1 MKFWEYLDVPQRKGL
16 KWSVF
21 CVLVV
26 VACGLRLYRLDQG
39 LWYDEILSTVLFF
52 RAPWSEL
59 LTSMPMPNH
68 HPLYSLFAKLCL
80 LAFGEKEWALR
91 LPAYVA
97 GSLTPGLLFL
107 FCRRYVDGL
116 TGALSGLFL
125 CIAMW
130 PVWWSQDARGYS
142 FLVLFSLAA
151 TYLFL
156 LLCEKADWKLLAA
169 YVAVAAA
176 AIYSQ
181 LFAAAVIG
189 THLVV
194 AFFFMTQKREGWKRL
209 SAVTSSGLL
218 VSLLLY
224 LPMLSD
230 FYSFV
235 VREGTLTTGRAMD
248 FEFIG
253 RLLTAWS
260 GGYGRPLLSLIVLL
274 PAGCGAVAMFR
285 RKPLLA
291 WLVVLP
297 LLSGFLA
304 SLVTGTFV
312 FHRFYSYG
320 IWGFYMF
327 CGFGLGLLIAARKAF
342 LRWSAAGA
350 AVLVIAVLGYT
361 LSDYYKKDKQAIRRA
376 AEFSHE
382 KYPSQKVIALG
393 LVSNVYNYY
402 GRGARLYDRHRDLS
416 SGDTTNSVI
425 VTSFEWSVS
434 PHNRE
439 LLERRC
445 RLEKFFPSAGPPE
458 LHVTVNYCK

>member
-1 MKFWEYLDVPQRKGL
+1 MKFWEKFDDPQRKGL

-21 CVLVV
+21 CALVV
-26 VACGLRLYRLDQG
+26 LAGGVRLYRLDQG
-39 LWYDEILSTVLFF
+39 LWYDEIISAILFF
-52 RAPWSEL
+52 RAPWPEL
-59 LTSMPMPNH
+59 LTFMPLPNH

-80 LAFGEKEWALR
+80 LSFGEKEWALR

-97 GSLTPGLLFL
+97 GSLTPGLLFF

-125 CIAMW
+125 CFAMW

-142 FLVLFSLAA
+142 FLILFSLAA

-156 LLCEKADWKLLAA
+156 LLCEKADRRLIAVYA
-169 YVAVAAA
+169 AVAAA
-176 AIYSQ
+176 AIYSH

-209 SAVTSSGLL
+209 LAATSVGLF

-224 LPMLSD
+224 LPLLAD
-230 FYSFV
+230 FYRFV
-235 VREGTLTTGRAMD
+235 FKEGTITTGRSMNFA
-248 FEFIG
+248 FLG

-260 GGYGRPLLSLIVLL
+260 GGYGRPLLSLVVLL
-274 PAGCGAVAMFR
+274 PAGGGAVAMFR
-285 RKPLLA
+285 KKPLLA
-291 WLVVLP
+291 SLVVLP
-297 LLSGFLA
+297 LLAGFLA

-320 IWGFYMF
+320 IWGLYMF
-327 CGFGLGLLIAARKAF
+327 CGFGLSLLIAGRKSS
-342 LRWSAAGA
+342 LRWSAAVV
-350 AVLVIAVLGYT
+350 AVLIIAVLGYT
-361 LSDYYKKDKQAIRRA
+361 LSDYYRKDKQAIRRA
-376 AEFSHE
+376 AEWAEADHPYE
-382 KYPSQKVIALG
+382 KVIALG
-393 LVSNVYNYY
+393 LVSKVYFYY
-402 GRGARLYDRHRDLS
+402 SPGSRLYERHRDLS
-416 SGDTTNSVI
+416 ADDTTNSVI

-434 PHNRE
+434 PHNRDI
-439 LLERRC
+439 LERKC

-458 LHVTVNYCK
+458 LHVRAYYCK